1 MREDEEAHARMCVA
15 VEEPEEKSNERSV
28 MVRARMERVMMSI
41 VLLILSLLLL
51 LLLNP
56 QYLLLPLL
64 FLLLYH
70 SRSAQDLVG
79 EKDGMGCVVET
90 PDRGKEPTKGDAMK
104 VSLK

>member
-51 LLLNP
+51 LLNP

-70 SRSAQDLVG
+70 SRSA
-79 EKDGMGCVVET
+79 
-90 PDRGKEPTKGDAMK
+90 
-104 VSLK
+104 